1 MKTSLMTITKRC
13 LKKVQGEEIRVTTNR
28 DGQNRHP
35 TKFGYRN
42 QEKKIVPRE
51 KRKILK

>member
-1 MKTSLMTITKRC
+1 MTIQKSC
-13 LKKVQGEEIRVTTNR
+13 LKKVQGEEVRVTTNR

-42 QEKKIVPRE
+42 QEKKQFPE
-51 KRKILK
+51 KKGKY

>member
-1 MKTSLMTITKRC
+1 MTKKK
-13 LKKVQGEEIRVTTNR
+13 LFKKKVQGLEVGVTTNR

-42 QEKKIVPRE
+42 QEKKQFPE
-51 KRKILK
+51 KKGKY